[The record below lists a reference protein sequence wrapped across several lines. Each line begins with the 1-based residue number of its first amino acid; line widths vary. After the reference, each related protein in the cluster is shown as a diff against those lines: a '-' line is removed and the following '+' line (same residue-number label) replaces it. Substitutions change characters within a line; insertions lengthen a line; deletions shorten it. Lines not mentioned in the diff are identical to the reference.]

1 MIVYDFEVFMYNWL
15 VVFKDLTNQT
25 RTIIVDN
32 KEELTE
38 FYLENQNK
46 IFVGYNNKDYDDY
59 IFRAIM
65 SGVDPYTMTV
75 ALFNC
80 DNKYSLYKTF
90 DIKQVPLISVDLMQD
105 ILGMSLKQGEGYMNL
120 SVDECSVPFN
130 LDRELTKEEIKE
142 VIRYCCHDVDATE
155 ALLHV
160 REQYVKSK
168 LDIIKLF
175 KLPINAISKTNAGLC
190 ALVLNA
196 TKKERNDELKYDIIP
211 EIQINNPVYKQ
222 VLELYTSGDLD
233 YTKTMNVDVCGVPH
247 KFAYGGLHSARE
259 NFVYDGEMWNLDVT
273 SYYPSM
279 MIQYNFHS
287 RNIKDPKVYE
297 NIYNERVTAKHSG
310 DSSKANALK
319 LILNTTYGAMKSEFN
334 GLYDP
339 KMANQVCITGQLLF
353 LDLLEKLEPYIT
365 LVQTNTDGILVIPR
379 NKEKVIDI
387 VNEWQQRTRMS
398 LKIDKCNKI
407 WQKDVNNYIMLVEK
421 DGSYKI
427 KTKGA
432 YVSQYYQ
439 KIRNNVRI
447 LDKAVVD
454 YFVNGISPEDTINNE
469 TDIHLFQY
477 ITKSG
482 KSYDNTV
489 WLCGD
494 VDIPVNNVNRVYSSK
509 NTNHGTLIKL
519 KNNGERRDSIANLP
533 KHCVVDNNNELTI
546 NDIDKQ
552 WYIDEAKKRIDS
564 FIG

>member
-1 MIVYDFEVFMYNWL
+1 M
-15 VVFKDLTNQT
+15 FKDLTNQT

-80 DNKYSLYKTF
+80 DNKFSLYKTF

-120 SVDECSVPFN
+120 SVDECSVPFD
-130 LDRELTKEEIKE
+130 LDRKLTKDEIDE
-142 VIRYCCHDVDATE
+142 VITYCCHDVDATE

-175 KLPINAISKTNAGLC
+175 KLPISAISKTNAGLC

-196 TKKERNDELKYDIIP
+196 TKKEHNDELKYDIIP

-259 NFVYDGEMWNLDVT
+259 NFVYEGEMWNLDVT

-297 NIYNERVTAKHSG
+297 NIYNERVRAKHAG
-310 DSSKANALK
+310 DTSKANALK
-319 LILNTTYGAMKSEFN
+319 LVLNTTYGAMKSEFN

-365 LVQTNTDGILVIPR
+365 LIQLTQ
-379 NKEKVIDI
+379 
-387 VNEWQQRTRMS
+387 W
-398 LKIDKCNKI
+398 LK
-407 WQKDVNNYIMLVEK
+407 
-421 DGSYKI
+421 
-427 KTKGA
+427 
-432 YVSQYYQ
+432 
-439 KIRNNVRI
+439 
-447 LDKAVVD
+447 
-454 YFVNGISPEDTINNE
+454 
-469 TDIHLFQY
+469 
-477 ITKSG
+477 
-482 KSYDNTV
+482 
-489 WLCGD
+489 
-494 VDIPVNNVNRVYSSK
+494 
-509 NTNHGTLIKL
+509 
-519 KNNGERRDSIANLP
+519 
-533 KHCVVDNNNELTI
+533 
-546 NDIDKQ
+546 
-552 WYIDEAKKRIDS
+552 
-564 FIG
+564 